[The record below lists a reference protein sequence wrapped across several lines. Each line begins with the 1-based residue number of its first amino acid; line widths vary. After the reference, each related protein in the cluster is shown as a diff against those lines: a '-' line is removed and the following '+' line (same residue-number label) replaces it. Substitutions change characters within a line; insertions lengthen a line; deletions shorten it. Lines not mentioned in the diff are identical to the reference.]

1 MQRTQQLT
9 VNNQYTSLSQVARLE
24 GVNKST
30 LFRYI
35 KRNPELI
42 HGYGKQGS
50 FLINADEVRKH
61 RTANL
66 RLMINPTKGRGHLP
80 TDDAAYTK
88 ARTQRE
94 VIRAERDA
102 MDLKL
107 KKGELIER
115 HEAEDVIAEVARL
128 FQTLMKRMNRV
139 LARRFRVK
147 PRELDRAYKTVMDQM
162 QQEFS
167 NRYNA

>member
-1 MQRTQQLT
+1 MALVSCNKAAQQMGLAPSTITRWLKQSPKLNHGRKKNKILVDVDELITHRAGRATTQQPM
-9 VNNQYTSLSQVARLE
+9 VDKGIKDQY
-24 GVNKST
+24 
-30 LFRYI
+30 
-35 KRNPELI
+35 
-42 HGYGKQGS
+42 
-50 FLINADEVRKH
+50 D
-61 RTANL
+61 
-66 RLMINPTKGRGHLP
+66 
-80 TDDAAYTK
+80 K

-94 VIRAERDA
+94 IIRLQRDA

-139 LARRFRVK
+139 LARRFRAE
-147 PRELDRAYKTVMDQM
+147 PREFDKAYKTVMDQM
-162 QQEFS
+162 KQEFS